1 MEIIIQKCAKCKH
14 RENKFW
20 VFFLHQDSWLPY
32 TLESM
37 DWSKCIICGKAGAGD
52 DLRCPLDSL
61 QNNGPLVYSNLLE
74 VVKKFSEI
82 GAIPVNIQISGD
94 MTPGELV
101 ENKAKWPWPPS
112 LSDRFLKQT
121 RT

>member
-1 MEIIIQKCAKCKH
+1 
-14 RENKFW
+14 
-20 VFFLHQDSWLPY
+20 
-32 TLESM
+32 M

-61 QNNGPLVYSNLLE
+61 QNNGPLVYSNFLE

-94 MTPGELV
+94 MTPEELI

-121 RT
+121 RA